1 VRVICFFIFISLQ
14 LSLCNAQTNIDTS
27 FKAYIQTIPGTALQ
41 FSMAPIPAG
50 KFIFGSSDNAVIKEA
65 DEQPAHTVTINAFW
79 MGTHEV
85 TYAEYDAFASDET
98 FTLNSLVDAVTRPSP
113 PYIDVTMGMGKTIG
127 FPANSMQQFGAI
139 MYCRWLYKKTG
150 IFYRLP
156 TEAEWEYACRAGS
169 TTIYPFGDN
178 AKELDKYAWYAE
190 NSGERY
196 HIVGELKPN
205 AWGLYDMLGNVGEWT
220 LDQYDENF
228 YSTLSDTTVAPVRL
242 PTTKHPRTIRGGT
255 YMDAAKDIRSANRL
269 RSDPIW
275 NRRDPQIPKSRWWN
289 ADAPFIGFRIVHPAK
304 QPTAEEAESFFKLY
318 LGK

>member
-1 VRVICFFIFISLQ
+1 MRVASLLVFIFLHLIVCQ
-14 LSLCNAQTNIDTS
+14 AQTNTDTS
-27 FKAYIQTIPGTALQ
+27 FIAYTQAIPGTGLQ
-41 FSMAPIPAG
+41 FKMVPIPAG
-50 KFIFGSSDNAVIKEA
+50 KFIFGSSDKATLKEG
-65 DEQPAHTVTINAFW
+65 DEQPAHTVSVNSFW

-85 TYAEYDAFASDET
+85 TYAEYDAFARDET

-113 PYIDVTMGMGKTIG
+113 PYVDVTLGMGKTAG
-127 FPANSMQQFGAI
+127 FPANSMQQFGAL

-150 IFYRLP
+150 VFYRLP
-156 TEAEWEYACRAGS
+156 SEAEWEYACRGGS
-169 TTIYPFGDN
+169 TTIYPFGND
-178 AKELDKYAWYAE
+178 AKELGKYAWYVE

-196 HIVGELKPN
+196 HTVGELKPN

-228 YSTLSDTTVAPVRL
+228 YSTLSDTTIAPVRL
-242 PTTKHPRTIRGGT
+242 PTTKHPRTVRGGT
-255 YMDAAKDIRSANRL
+255 YMDPAKDVRSANRL

-289 ADAPFIGFRIVHPAK
+289 ADAPFIGLRIIRPAK
-304 QPTAEEAESFFKLY
+304 QPTIEDAESFFKLY